1 LKKALRPEREISKL
15 EGIEV
20 DNRAKQ
26 FVPFAAVKGYEEALR
41 AKEKIVVEKIELSEE
56 KKAELDFKLHQIG
69 KRDIITVVYFCKGE
83 YIKLEGMVS
92 RLDVDARILKVVN
105 TKISFED
112 IYDLTGEKLEK
123 DEIIIA

>member
-1 LKKALRPEREISKL
+1 M
-15 EGIEV
+15 

-56 KKAELDFKLHQIG
+56 KKAELDFKLHQIT
-69 KRDIITVVYFCKGE
+69 RNDIITVVYFYKDE

-92 RLDVDARILKVVN
+92 RLDVDARVLKVVN
-105 TKISFED
+105 TKIPFED
-112 IYDLTGEKLEK
+112 IYELSGANIVEE
-123 DEIIIA
+123 

>member
-1 LKKALRPEREISKL
+1 M
-15 EGIEV
+15 

-56 KKAELDFKLHQIG
+56 KKTELDFKLHQI
-69 KRDIITVVYFCKGE
+69 KKNDIITVVYFYKDE

-92 RLDVDARILKVVN
+92 RLDVDARVLKVVN
-105 TKISFED
+105 TKIPFED
-112 IYDLTGEKLEK
+112 IYELSGANIVEE
-123 DEIIIA
+123 

>member
-1 LKKALRPEREISKL
+1 M
-15 EGIEV
+15 

-56 KKAELDFKLHQIG
+56 KKTELDFKLHQIT
-69 KRDIITVVYFCKGE
+69 RNDIITVVYFYKDE

-92 RLDVDARILKVVN
+92 RLDVDARVLKVVN
-105 TKISFED
+105 TKIPFED
-112 IYDLTGEKLEK
+112 IYELSGENIVE
-123 DEIIIA
+123 E

>member
-1 LKKALRPEREISKL
+1 M
-15 EGIEV
+15 

-56 KKAELDFKLHQIG
+56 KKAELDFKLHQIT
-69 KRDIITVVYFCKGE
+69 RNDIITVVYFYKDE

-92 RLDVDARILKVVN
+92 RLDVAARVLKVVN
-105 TKISFED
+105 TKIPFED
-112 IYDLTGEKLEK
+112 IYELSGENIVE
-123 DEIIIA
+123 E